1 MSNDVLLSFVGG
13 FPDKRSVCNN
23 VCESFYGVAIDGCYR
38 LLNNYGNE
46 FERPDTGR
54 KTEEVDDVTVL
65 KNGVEGNLCLATC
78 MKRNCVSREIVE
90 SVYFAEGI
98 RNMVAAEGEERRVR
112 YVKFDVWRAFF
123 VRYGMEE
130 VELSMSSLYQA
141 STRFHP
147 CMESFDDYLSE
158 LNESFNGRCY
168 NLSGDKIKDLKRLM
182 PGNRIMRESS
192 TTYASSYLPMV
203 APRSNESSIISVKGS
218 GRKSADYHSFM
229 KHSLPV
235 YKRSLKAFRVQ
246 KRSIDLAIRAQC
258 ISLMQ
263 ALAIRENPPIERLKI
278 TAIGTTL
285 RTKMEQTGKRLSCF
299 AQALNIPFSFNTIM
313 ATHLK
318 DINQDMFDITED
330 ETVAKITVTE
340 TWLRKHRHLYDGA
353 TRHPFICSI
362 RDGNIDISA
371 FKTWLGQD
379 YIFVRAFVPFVASVL
394 TKAYKGSDDGNG
406 DVEVILGGVAALH
419 DEISWF
425 KKEAF
430 KWGVQLSSIVPQ
442 KANQEYCRFL
452 ESLISP
458 EVEYKVAAVAFWA
471 IETIYQESFAHCLED
486 DSKTPPELKET
497 CQRWGNE
504 SFGQYCNSLRNIVD
518 RQLEKASDDVITK
531 AEATLLRVLEHEVD
545 FWNMSHGRT

>member
-1 MSNDVLLSFVGG
+1 
-13 FPDKRSVCNN
+13 
-23 VCESFYGVAIDGCYR
+23 
-38 LLNNYGNE
+38 
-46 FERPDTGR
+46 
-54 KTEEVDDVTVL
+54 
-65 KNGVEGNLCLATC
+65 
-78 MKRNCVSREIVE
+78 
-90 SVYFAEGI
+90 
-98 RNMVAAEGEERRVR
+98 
-112 YVKFDVWRAFF
+112 
-123 VRYGMEE
+123 
-130 VELSMSSLYQA
+130 
-141 STRFHP
+141 
-147 CMESFDDYLSE
+147 
-158 LNESFNGRCY
+158 
-168 NLSGDKIKDLKRLM
+168 
-182 PGNRIMRESS
+182 
-192 TTYASSYLPMV
+192 
-203 APRSNESSIISVKGS
+203 
-218 GRKSADYHSFM
+218 M

-235 YKRSLKAFRVQ
+235 YKRSLKAFRAR
-246 KRSIDLAIRAQC
+246 KKSIDLAIRSRAQG

-263 ALAIRENPPIERLKI
+263 ALATRENPPIERLKI

-285 RTKMEQTGKRLSCF
+285 RTKMEQTGKKPAFKTQFKKQQFCRNWLHSGI
-299 AQALNIPFSFNTIM
+299 QM
-313 ATHLK
+313 
-318 DINQDMFDITED
+318 Q
-330 ETVAKITVTE
+330 AKITVTE

-353 TRHPFICSI
+353 TRHPFIRSI

-430 KWGVQLSSIVPQ
+430 KWGVQLSSIAPQ

-458 EVEYKVAAVAFWA
+458 EVEYTVTAVAFWA

-504 SFGQYCNSLRNIVD
+504 SFGEYCNSLRNIVD

-545 FWNMSHGRT
+545 FWNMSHRRT